1 MITGKL
7 HQEGKNG
14 GGRELYLRQS
24 TESCIKDVFPKEIC
38 IITKKIKQTK
48 KLVVEDVD
56 DEREGDGDGGGRKA
70 GGGCHS
76 LPLLWATTALE
87 A

>member
-38 IITKKIKQTK
+38 IITKKIEEKNKQARRGSNIE
-48 KLVVEDVD
+48 LF
-56 DEREGDGDGGGRKA
+56 
-70 GGGCHS
+70 
-76 LPLLWATTALE
+76 TANNHFSSFSVCKRRSI
-87 A
+87 